1 MSCIFCHS
9 CIMSGSLKQWMYAVW
24 KYESAEY
31 TWANVGEQ
39 QSMTEIVQNLKHNLI
54 YFWT

>member
-1 MSCIFCHS
+1 
-9 CIMSGSLKQWMYAVW
+9 MSGTLKQWMYAVW
-24 KYESAEY
+24 KYESADY
-31 TWANVGEQ
+31 TWSNVGKQ